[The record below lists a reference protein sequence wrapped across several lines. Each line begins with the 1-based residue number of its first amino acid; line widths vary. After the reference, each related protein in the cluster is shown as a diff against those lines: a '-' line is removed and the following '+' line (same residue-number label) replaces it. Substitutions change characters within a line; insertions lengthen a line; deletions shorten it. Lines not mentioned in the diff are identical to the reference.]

1 MNLIISRKFINLL
14 LVISLIIPIQYVDR
28 TYAYSQ
34 EKPIFYMFAKPGCYS
49 GYSQSN
55 PSFPMYSIKKI
66 YPVSC
71 FAPHHF
77 EVFWAGQIRTIDGRV
92 GAGGRE
98 VVNNCLDKS
107 KRLGFYARNSK
118 LYNWSVGEEQ
128 FIGNW
133 MADMGVESQ
142 RFPNRSICYAGV
154 TDRSWLYIKEINSPI
169 IKGHEKYDN

>member
-1 MNLIISRKFINLL
+1 MFRKFTYLL
-14 LVISLIIPIQYVDR
+14 FVIFLITPVQHIDR
-28 TYAYSQ
+28 ANSYAQ

-49 GYSQSN
+49 AYSQSN
-55 PSFPMYSIKKI
+55 PRIPMYSIKKI

-71 FAPHHF
+71 SAPHHF
-77 EVFWAGQIRTIDGRV
+77 EVFWAGQIKTIDGRV

-98 VVNNCLDKS
+98 VVNNCLEKS
-107 KRLGFYARNSK
+107 KQLVFYSRDSK
-118 LYNWSVGEEQ
+118 QYNWHIGEEQ

-154 TDRSWLYIKEINSPI
+154 TDKSWLYIKEINSPI